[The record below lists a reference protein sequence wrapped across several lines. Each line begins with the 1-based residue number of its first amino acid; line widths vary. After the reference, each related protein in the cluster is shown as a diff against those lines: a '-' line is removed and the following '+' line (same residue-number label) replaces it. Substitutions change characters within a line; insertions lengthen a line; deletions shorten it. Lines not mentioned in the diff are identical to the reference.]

1 MAAVPGQLGL
11 LYDVLV
17 MGHFSGTKFQSS
29 QNMVKTGLLPISESF
44 KAGLER
50 MQQKVNTTR
59 REREGS
65 GCTTNC
71 LLHRV
76 VHLSLMFL
84 SLGDLPR
91 SLGQIFLYNS
101 VPTNAKSR

>member
-1 MAAVPGQLGL
+1 
-11 LYDVLV
+11 
-17 MGHFSGTKFQSS
+17 
-29 QNMVKTGLLPISESF
+29 
-44 KAGLER
+44 
-50 MQQKVNTTR
+50 MQQKDNTTR

-65 GCTTNC
+65 SCTADY

-76 VHLSLMFL
+76 VHLSLMLF

-101 VPTNAKSR
+101 VPADAKSR